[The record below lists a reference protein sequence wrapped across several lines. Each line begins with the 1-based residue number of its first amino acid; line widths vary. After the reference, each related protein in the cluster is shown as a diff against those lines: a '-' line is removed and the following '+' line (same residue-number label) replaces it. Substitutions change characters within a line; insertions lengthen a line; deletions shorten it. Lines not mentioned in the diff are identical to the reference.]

1 MKTRKGKIFS
11 VPHLQALNDIPQI
24 VAWAREGVE
33 FADMT
38 VDAFEVMHDE
48 RARRPLVMG
57 VALRAFIL
65 GWPHRLRRLA
75 RALRHILRRARA
87 RA

>member
-1 MKTRKGKIFS
+1 
-11 VPHLQALNDIPQI
+11 VLNDIPRI
-24 VAWAREGVE
+24 VAREREGAE
-33 FADMT
+33 FPDMT

-57 VALRAFIL
+57 VALRAYL
-65 GWPHRLRRLA
+65 VGWPHRLRRLA